1 MEEVVATAPTKLA
14 PFRKKSRRAE
24 LVVSVIK
31 NGMGVMMCDVCE
43 SDGYHVESFVSERN
57 DDVPVFMVM
66 DDHAE
71 AEPRRKKDKHNFIV
85 VSNNTIN

>member
-1 MEEVVATAPTKLA
+1 
-14 PFRKKSRRAE
+14 
-24 LVVSVIK
+24 
-31 NGMGVMMCDVCE
+31 
-43 SDGYHVESFVSERN
+43 
-57 DDVPVFMVM
+57 MVM

>member
-24 LVVSVIK
+24 LVVS
-31 NGMGVMMCDVCE
+31 
-43 SDGYHVESFVSERN
+43 
-57 DDVPVFMVM
+57 VFMVM

>member
-1 MEEVVATAPTKLA
+1 MCV
-14 PFRKKSRRAE
+14 R
-24 LVVSVIK
+24 
-31 NGMGVMMCDVCE
+31 VMDITLNLLYQK
-43 SDGYHVESFVSERN
+43 GN

>member
-1 MEEVVATAPTKLA
+1 MCV
-14 PFRKKSRRAE
+14 R
-24 LVVSVIK
+24 
-31 NGMGVMMCDVCE
+31 VMDIQQ
-43 SDGYHVESFVSERN
+43 SNVESFVCSTARSKKERN